1 MSHNSSLLARSNHF
15 GLKKLV
21 DLIGILL
28 LSYFLG
34 GLWLALTKC
43 HMLIHS
49 GNTYLECVKKNIS
62 FMEYFYEVLGR
73 FYCTSVMIF
82 GCSHNLISLKRFF

>member
-49 GNTYLECVKKNIS
+49 GNTYLECVKKILVLWS
-62 FMEYFYEVLGR
+62 TFMKF
-73 FYCTSVMIF
+73 
-82 GCSHNLISLKRFF
+82 